1 MKETLALEVL
11 ENYLSLNNSPKVLEA
26 TIEIFRERGK
36 KKDANILENVLDD
49 LRTGRKD
56 ILDSFYEY
64 KLIKDDTYSFL
75 SSLKESSMLTAN
87 LVKDVKE
94 RKEFIEKVE
103 KEIKNAYKQPIA
115 GIILAF
121 SVGWYVNK
129 QAFAL
134 AKAVKYQF
142 PDIFILHKWLVS
154 SPLIA
159 IPITLAV
166 IIAGALYFTKLTI
179 NARLGKKQKLYEIS
193 SIAEILMKAKQ
204 PLRKIFLLLAEFEKN
219 KKWKA
224 LFIEIAERY
233 TESFR
238 KQIEPL
244 IKFLGEFQ
252 AIKFIVLAERDSVES
267 WKFLKEDT
275 KFNISQELIALKDS
289 LVAIMQM
296 FLWLVIFIISAPL
309 FVIIINLLSKVQF

>member
-1 MKETLALEVL
+1 MKETLALEIL
-11 ENYLSLNNSPKVLEA
+11 ENYLSLNNNPRVLVE
-26 TIEIFRERGK
+26 TINIFMERGRK
-36 KKDANILENVLDD
+36 KEASILEHILDD
-49 LRTGRKD
+49 IKTGRKD
-56 ILDSFYEY
+56 ILEAFYEY

-75 SSLKESSMLTAN
+75 SSLRESSMLTAE
-87 LVKDVKE
+87 LVRDVKN
-94 RKEFIEKVE
+94 RKEFLEKIE
-103 KEIKNAYKQPIA
+103 KEIKNAYFQPLA
-115 GIILAF
+115 GITLAF
-121 SVGWYVNK
+121 LVGWYVNK
-129 QAFAL
+129 QAFEL

-142 PDIFILHKWLVS
+142 SDIFFLHKWLVN

-179 NARLGKKQKLYEIS
+179 NAKLGKKQKLYEIS
-193 SIAEILMKAKQ
+193 SIAEVLMKAKQ
-204 PLRKIFLLLAEFEKN
+204 PLRKIFQLLTEFEKN

-244 IKFLGEFQ
+244 LKYLTEFQ
-252 AIKFIVLAERDSVES
+252 AIKFIVLAERDPIES

-275 KFNISQELIALKDS
+275 KFSIGQELERLKDT
-289 LVAIMQM
+289 LILLMQV
-296 FLWLVIFIISAPL
+296 FLWLVIFIIASPL